1 MQNSSAF
8 QYLAI
13 DTIHESTTNPRRTF
27 DEGKLRELAASIKH
41 HGLIQPITVRPNS
54 EGFELIAGAR
64 RYRAAL
70 LAELF
75 SIPARIVEIDDAQV
89 LEWQLVENSQRVDVH
104 PYEEAVGFQRLLDLP
119 GYDVTALAEK
129 SGKSTSH
136 IYARLSLLQL
146 IPEVA
151 EAFTQER
158 ITASHA
164 NLIARL
170 PQESQAEAFE
180 QCWRKDWQDSEPH
193 LLPAKH
199 VSAWIQNNLYLSLAD
214 APFDREDPTLNPAAG
229 ACITCPRRSGYNTS
243 LFCDVQGDHCL
254 DGPCYQI
261 KLTAHI
267 DREIAA
273 RPELIQI
280 ENGWR
285 NAREQRPG
293 AVQRGHF
300 REIENAVE
308 NPDAEPVL
316 PCEAAKPAIIVYGKR
331 AGTTITVCTDN
342 QCPVHDPRAASAQA
356 ANPAPQMTPAPE
368 AETEEEAEER
378 KRHYEQQRKE
388 YEQEQER
395 RAEEVRLEDERRQ
408 MEWEAEQARRE
419 KLQKDR
425 QAMFQ
430 RILDHAP
437 AMFSASQLRVFL
449 HALINL
455 DHYSFTDDVAEHFA
469 AEDQDHNTTSEEIL
483 RAAVNALADDKLTGF
498 ALRLVLTGDLPIPD
512 DGEVDLLTEA
522 EAAFVPAKSKKTANK
537 NAKQPDLGKADR
549 PTTKRTTSK
558 KQAAA

>member
-1 MQNSSAF
+1 MQDSSAF

-27 DEGKLRELAASIKH
+27 DEGKLHELAESIRQ

-64 RYRAAL
+64 RYRAAQ
-70 LAELF
+70 LADLF
-75 SIPARIVEIDDAQV
+75 SIPARIVEINDAQAQ
-89 LEWQLVENSQRVDVH
+89 EWQLVENSQRVDVH
-104 PYEEAVGFQRLLDLP
+104 PYEEAQGFLRLLDFP
-119 GYDVTALAEK
+119 GYDVAALVEK
-129 SGKSTSH
+129 SGKSASH

-199 VSAWIQNNLYLSLAD
+199 LSAWIQNNLYLALAD
-214 APFDREDPTLNPAAG
+214 APFDREDTTLNPAAG
-229 ACITCPRRSGYNTS
+229 ACSACPRRSGYNTS
-243 LFCDVQGDHCL
+243 LFCDVQGDQCL

-273 RPELIQI
+273 HPELIQI

-285 NAREQRPG
+285 NAKQQKPG

-300 REIENAVE
+300 REIETVVD
-308 NPDAEPVL
+308 NPDAEPAP
-316 PCEAAKPAIIVYGKR
+316 PCAAAKPAIIIYGKR
-331 AGTTITVCTDN
+331 VGTTLTVCADDN
-342 QCPVHDPRAASAQA
+342 CPVHDPRAAAEQA
-356 ANPAPQMTPAPE
+356 ANPAPTMAPAVE

-378 KRHYEQQRKE
+378 KARYEQQRREYDAEQERKAEERRQEEERQEKE
-388 YEQEQER
+388 YEAERAGREQLHK
-395 RAEEVRLEDERRQ
+395 ARLAKFD
-408 MEWEAEQARRE
+408 
-419 KLQKDR
+419 
-425 QAMFQ
+425 
-430 RILDHAP
+430 RILDEAP
-437 AMFSASQLRVFL
+437 ATFSAAQLRVFL
-449 HALINL
+449 RALVNI
-455 DHYSFTDDVAEHFA
+455 DPYSFADDAAEHYDDSNDESNQQTA
-469 AEDQDHNTTSEEIL
+469 EEIL
-483 RAAVNALADDKLTGF
+483 LSTIEGLADDKLIGF
-498 ALRLVLTGDLPIPD
+498 ALRLVLTGHTPIPRENEFD
-512 DGEVDLLTEA
+512 FLSEA
-522 EAAFVPAKSKKTANK
+522 EAAFAPAQPKTTTTKKEKKPTPVKTAAPKK
-537 NAKQPDLGKADR
+537 NAK
-549 PTTKRTTSK
+549 K
-558 KQAAA
+558 KVAA

>member
-170 PQESQAEAFE
+170 PQESQAQAFE

-455 DHYSFTDDVAEHFA
+455 DPYSFTDDVAEHFA

-483 RAAVNALADDKLTGF
+483 RAAVDALADDKLTGF

-537 NAKQPDLGKADR
+537 NAKQPGTTKTNRTA
-549 PTTKRTTSK
+549 TKRTTGK
-558 KQAAA
+558 KQDAA

>member
-54 EGFELIAGAR
+54 GGFELIAGAR

-170 PQESQAEAFE
+170 PQESQAQAFE

-243 LFCDVQGDHCL
+243 LFCDVQGDQCL

-273 RPELIQI
+273 RPEVIQI

-331 AGTTITVCTDN
+331 AGTTITVCTDK

-368 AETEEEAEER
+368 AETEEEAQER
-378 KRHYEQQRKE
+378 KGHYEQQRKE

-430 RILDHAP
+430 RILDHAA

-455 DHYSFTDDVAEHFA
+455 DPYSFTADVAEHFA

-483 RAAVNALADDKLTGF
+483 RAAVDALADDKLTGF

-537 NAKQPDLGKADR
+537 NAKQPDTTKTNR
-549 PTTKRTTSK
+549 TTTKRTTGK
-558 KQAAA
+558 KQDAA